1 MKTELYLKNIFRK
14 CVGDMET
21 TRNNLDI
28 KKGQIILVR
37 RGLGVNETEK
47 LVSFISKITVL

>member
-1 MKTELYLKNIFRK
+1 MQTDNLYLKNIFRK
-14 CVGDMET
+14 CVGDRET

-37 RGLGVNETEK
+37 RGMGNETEK